1 MLLPVLKTGILLS
14 RLKVKVYLYEP
25 VLSFHFR
32 LEDSI
37 ELCSNRATWTDVC
50 EYYMIYVE
58 QKKIAQNF
66 HDYHTV
72 TSIQKVYGNKKR
84 IDSESGEAEP
94 CCSNMKNH
102 PFCWEVRGYKV
113 TGDQAEESDDDLDLS
128 REEFCISALNV
139 VLATGTYDIPNKLG
153 VSGES
158 LPHVSHSLHEF
169 ESVINNK
176 LTLNSD
182 PVTLTPDPVLI
193 VGAGLSAADAV
204 LMALN
209 NEIPVIHVFRRGA
222 NDSSLVLKKLPP
234 NMYPEYHRVHSL
246 MKGTTSSPLYKPIAK
261 QEVAEILEDQMVL
274 LSPSKKGCAEM
285 SSVEVSHVVILI
297 GARPDLSFLPLGGR
311 DLGVI
316 KKFPIESKHNPI
328 DIDPYSYQSV
338 HEPGLFAIGPL
349 IGDNF
354 VRFCLGGAL
363 GITNYLC
370 SKET

>member
-1 MLLPVLKTGILLS
+1 MK
-14 RLKVKVYLYEP
+14 Y
-25 VLSFHFR
+25 FNFR

-50 EYYMIYVE
+50 SYYMSYVVE
-58 QKKIAQNF
+58 KKIAQNF
-66 HDYHTV
+66 YDYHTV
-72 TSIQKVYGNKKR
+72 TSIQKVYGNKKTV
-84 IDSESGEAEP
+84 DSESGEAEP
-94 CCSNMKNH
+94 CCSNMKSH

-113 TGDQAEESDDDLDLS
+113 IGDLDSTSEDDLS

-169 ESVINNK
+169 ESVINND

-182 PVTLTPDPVLI
+182 PVFI

-204 LMALN
+204 LMALEK
-209 NEIPVIHVFRRGA
+209 EIPVIHVFRRGA

-234 NMYPEYHRVHSL
+234 SMYPEYHKVHSL
-246 MKGTTSSPLYKPIAK
+246 MKGVTTSPSYRPIAK
-261 QEVAEILEDQMVL
+261 QEVEEILEDKKVL
-274 LSPSKKGCAEM
+274 LTSPEKGCAEI

-297 GARPDLSFLPLGGR
+297 GSRPDLSFLPHGGR

-328 DIDPYSYQSV
+328 DINPYTYQSV
-338 HEPGLFAIGPL
+338 HEPGLFAVGPL

-370 SKET
+370 AKETS